1 MSSVSSSCCDGGV
14 EVTAAGTPAHPAG
27 YHGGTSTNGVCARL
41 RSVGRERRF
50 RARHSGLSCLES
62 GVRVVRSWP
71 SESGHVRPA
80 RRGRDEAAANRAPGR
95 GPRSRIMVKEA
106 GRGRDEAAAKPGS
119 WPWAEEP
126 DNGQRGRPWPARP
139 SRGRAMGWGL
149 TGDVMRE
156 VKQHGPGGGPVC
168 RSLGACRPS
177 GAGPREKANGCARAV
192 PGVSRAVRGKSAHRH
207 NRTCS

>member
-1 MSSVSSSCCDGGV
+1 
-14 EVTAAGTPAHPAG
+14 
-27 YHGGTSTNGVCARL
+27 
-41 RSVGRERRF
+41 
-50 RARHSGLSCLES
+50 
-62 GVRVVRSWP
+62 
-71 SESGHVRPA
+71 
-80 RRGRDEAAANRAPGR
+80 
-95 GPRSRIMVKEA
+95 MVKEA

-177 GAGPREKANGCARAV
+177 GAGPREKAIHWRSGRTQANG
-192 PGVSRAVRGKSAHRH
+192 GRH
-207 NRTCS
+207 GA